1 MNDVTEPAALVTL
14 NGVPQDVVSVSVSR
28 ELSSSLPA
36 QVTSASGLTAAT
48 GSVEW
53 AVGDDVERRS
63 AHPWDGNDF
72 PPKPADAVVV
82 FMGYGDIL
90 DRQLTG
96 VADSSNGSIASGSVS
111 SDLVDRIDKLNQPVT
126 FPAHLATFPPHA
138 ENGAFLPVGNEPTY
152 TTDRVLRACGFNA
165 TPPMSTSCVLSV
177 PFMGSAWPERGT
189 VTASGQN
196 GYPSFPPSHT
206 TTQWGVGTN
215 SCDASYT
222 PDLSKAG
229 GNGKIDRAFQ
239 ITFKVRNTTGTASTA
254 YARAYWGTD
263 YLQFAVSSSRILTAQ
278 INKGTT
284 VTVCTMT
291 AADAATADVFTMR
304 VEPSGTFTI
313 LANNGA
319 TVSGTATLSAAM
331 TTTNMLS
338 ARVATPHLTGV
349 TLGGLQMNF
358 GSTSVYNSAQ
368 TATLTP
374 AAYSFSLP
382 AFPRIDNR
390 VALDVLKEQAAA
402 ECAAMWIDE
411 QGVFRWVNRDVL
423 TGAAPVATLT
433 ALDDILDIGW
443 ESDAQGIRSKVLLNY
458 REAAIS
464 RSDVSN
470 QSAWQGS
477 GQSLEAGQTNVEFVE
492 PGADIDW
499 IGVDESMPK
508 VTTTA
513 GWPSKF
519 NKGHGSWYGGVEV
532 NDTTERWAHLT
543 NPGFGVTLE
552 KVGSFVYKI
561 TTIAGTP
568 EAGYNIDLRAVD
580 DPTSSVV
587 RKSRRNMELPVLRAK
602 TIVEWTDKRVT
613 AAQVGPPDAA
623 ALEHGV
629 GPWVQDS
636 TALTTLADWLAL
648 QVSAPKPVLR
658 DLSVIPDFARKLGDI
673 VWIEDPDNMRV
684 RLRVLVTKISN
695 TVADGS
701 ADQTIGGT
709 ILEVQGYG
717 PTNKQLDTHSASRTN
732 ASFTTLWADA
742 TNAALDANPLGRG

>member
-28 ELSSSLPA
+28 ELASSLPA

-90 DRQLTG
+90 ARQLTG
-96 VADSSNGSIASGSVS
+96 VTDSSQGSIASGSVS

-138 ENGAFLPVGNEPTY
+138 ENGVFLPVGNEPTY

-165 TPPMSTSCVLSV
+165 TPPMSTGCVVSV

-189 VTASGQN
+189 ITAAGQT
-196 GYPSFPPSHT
+196 GFPDFPVSHT

-222 PDLSKAG
+222 PDLAKVS
-229 GNGKIDRAFQ
+229 GNSAIDRTFQ
-239 ITFKVRNTTGTASTA
+239 ITLKVRDVAGSSDTV

-263 YLQFAVSSSRILTAQ
+263 YLQLAVSSGRTITGQ
-278 INKGTT
+278 INTGASTI
-284 VTVCTMT
+284 VCTMAAST
-291 AADAATADVFTMR
+291 AASADVFTLR
-304 VEPSGTFTI
+304 VEPSGSFTI

-319 TVSGTATLSAAM
+319 TATGTTTLTTGM
-331 TTTNMLS
+331 KTTNMGS
-338 ARVATPHLTGV
+338 ARVIVPHETGV
-349 TLGGLQMNF
+349 TVGGFQMNF
-358 GSTSVYNSAQ
+358 GSTSVYDSAQ

-374 AAYSFSLP
+374 AAHSFSLP
-382 AFPRIDNR
+382 AMPRIDNR
-390 VALDVLKEQAAA
+390 VALDVLKEQAEA

-423 TGAAPVATLT
+423 TGSAPVATLT

-443 ESDAQGIRSKVLLNY
+443 ESDAQGVRSKVVLSY

-477 GQSLEAGQTNVEFVE
+477 GTSMESGQTTIDFVE
-492 PGADIDW
+492 PDADIDW
-499 IGVDESMPK
+499 IGVDESFTK
-508 VTTTA
+508 VTTTT

-519 NKGHGSWYGGVEV
+519 NRGHGSWWGGVEV
-532 NDTTERWAHLT
+532 DDTTERWAHLT
-543 NPGFGVTLE
+543 NPGFGATLE

-561 TTIAGTP
+561 TTTAGTP
-568 EAGYNIDLRAVD
+568 SAGFNVELRA
-580 DPTSSVV
+580 PEEETATAV
-587 RKSRRNMELPVLRAK
+587 RKSRRGMELPVLRAK

-623 ALEHGV
+623 ALEHDA

-636 TALTTLADWLAL
+636 AALTTLADWLAL

-658 DLSVIPDFARKLGDI
+658 DLSVVPDFARRLGDV
-673 VWIEDPDNMRV
+673 VWVEDPDNMRI
-684 RLRVLVTKISN
+684 RLRVLVTKVDN
-695 TVADGS
+695 TVSDGN

-709 ILEVQGYG
+709 ILEVQSYG
-717 PTNKQLDTHSASRTN
+717 PTNAQFDTHSAARTNAGLDTLWAGTTN
-732 ASFTTLWADA
+732 ASFD
-742 TNAALDANPLGRG
+742 NDPLGKG